1 MDADSVNIVLER
13 KRDDIMN
20 RFCQDVIDFLNSEY
34 SDAYDFKLEKRTTL
48 PPPFSYHYP
57 PKLELSVKLDRCY
70 TLKITNDSMQYLFSL
85 YNSGEYIQE
94 RKQWR
99 WQKELVDMIE
109 GS

>member
-1 MDADSVNIVLER
+1 MNQFCKDILE
-13 KRDDIMN
+13 
-20 RFCQDVIDFLNSEY
+20 FLKAEY
-34 SDAYDFKLEKRTTL
+34 SDAYEYGIEEYAAL
-48 PPPFSYHYP
+48 PPILAQHSY
-57 PKLELSVKLDRCY
+57 PKIELWVKLGPYY
-70 TLKITNDSMQYLFSL
+70 TLKITNENMQYLFSL